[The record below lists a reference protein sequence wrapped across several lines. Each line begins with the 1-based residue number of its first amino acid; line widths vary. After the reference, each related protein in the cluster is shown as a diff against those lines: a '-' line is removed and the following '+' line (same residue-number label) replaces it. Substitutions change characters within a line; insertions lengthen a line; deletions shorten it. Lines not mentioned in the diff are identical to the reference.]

1 MKTIEQYY
9 EPYNFSA
16 TRCYVFT
23 LDIGVKGFL
32 RIEHKLPAYV
42 RNLKEIF
49 VSVSPKNKRVGVDYM
64 KASVPKTPIVAGFI
78 TLNFNGQSLK
88 CFQCAVLQT
97 LYLNDCSNPLPFNEL
112 INRNSFIQ
120 GFFIQNTT
128 FIESRFSYRISI
140 YLHYLP

>member
-32 RIEHKLPAYV
+32 RIEHKLPAHV
-42 RNLKEIF
+42 RNLKGIF
-49 VSVSPKNKRVGVDYM
+49 ISVSIKNKRVGGEYP
-64 KASVPKTPIVAGFI
+64 KASIPKMPTVAGFI

-88 CFQCAVLQT
+88 CFQCSVPQT
-97 LYLNDCSNPLPFNEL
+97 LYLNDCSKPLPFDEL

-120 GFFIQNTT
+120 GFFIQNTR
-128 FIESRFSYRISI
+128 FIESKFSYRISI